1 MWIGSLVDITVYV
14 EVVDRE
20 EVDGDVVY
28 GKMVDREVMDMKWQ
42 TGKL

>member
-20 EVDGDVVY
+20 VVY

-42 TGKL
+42 IGKL

>member
-42 TGKL
+42 IGKL

>member
-14 EVVDRE
+14 EVVNRE
-20 EVDGDVVY
+20 VVY

-42 TGKL
+42 IGKL